1 MPRQWRNVPTGE
13 ERRLYSTLD
22 AACEVSPFLL
32 MRIVR
37 GEKMEVNGR
46 GGEERGRG
54 AFEGGGT
61 GRPFDICPFTLH
73 SVAQNLIS
81 LPIGR

>member
-1 MPRQWRNVPTGE
+1 M
-13 ERRLYSTLD
+13 
-22 AACEVSPFLL
+22 
-32 MRIVR
+32 
-37 GEKMEVNGR
+37 
-46 GGEERGRG
+46 GGEGRGRG
-54 AFEGGGT
+54 ASEGGGT